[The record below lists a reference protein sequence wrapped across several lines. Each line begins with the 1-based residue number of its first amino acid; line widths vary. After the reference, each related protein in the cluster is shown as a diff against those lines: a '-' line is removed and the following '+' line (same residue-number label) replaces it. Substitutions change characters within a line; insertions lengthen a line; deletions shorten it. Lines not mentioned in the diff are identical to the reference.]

1 MQLPKWISM
10 YLLIVDV
17 LLHPAHLNRPPLWFC
32 CMLNPWKPIKSASK
46 HYIWK
51 LVKPY
56 SANKDYTFGSPD
68 LWAMWIIV
76 YSENSTE
83 EPQASPHW
91 KETYLGLWFDTF
103 VTTAQQERA
112 MARIH
117 LSSRNGIFRIRNSC
131 NSCHNKFMAKGIL
144 RNHKLRH
151 TGEKQFSWYDLASL
165 VLKTS
170 CKDEPQE
177 PQAPSHRREAYFR
190 TLTCD
195 ICDNRSFRKRD
206 LKHHVLGHT
215 GKKPSLLKSL
225 KGLWPLNFITLNSQ

>member
-1 MQLPKWISM
+1 MSYVNYSLFWEEHWRTTSVSALKRN
-10 YLLIVDV
+10 LFRTLI
-17 LLHPAHLNRPPLWFC
+17 W
-32 CMLNPWKPIKSASK
+32 
-46 HYIWK
+46 YIR
-51 LVKPY
+51 
-56 SANKDYTFGSPD
+56 D
-68 LWAMWIIV
+68 
-76 YSENSTE
+76 NSTSKK
-83 EPQASPHW
+83 EPWREIISALEMAFS
-91 KETYLGLWFDTF
+91 GS
-103 VTTAQQERA
+103 VTPVIPAT
-112 MARIH
+112 
-117 LSSRNGIFRIRNSC
+117 
-131 NSCHNKFMAKGIL
+131 NKFMTKGIL

-195 ICDNRSFRKRD
+195 ICDNRSFRKRE